1 MIKSMIG
8 AVRTGALIAGVLTLS
23 ACADLN
29 HTQQRMLSGAA
40 IGTGVGVVGTVMTGG
55 CVSCGAVI
63 GGVAGAGVGY
73 LHDTKHHK

>member
-1 MIKSMIG
+1 MKNQIVKT
-8 AVRTGALIAGVLTLS
+8 ARTAALIAGILTLS

-73 LHDTKHHK
+73 LHDTKHRK